1 MRTSKSP
8 ASSRGARPFTV
19 AWVPTGMNTG
29 VSTMP
34 WGVCSK
40 PARARV
46 TGHSAWISKGNLLAD
61 NLFQPARTMIEF
73 GELRQ
78 KLALI
83 LLGPDGAEFCLHQV
97 FQLAAQFSKPGVHV
111 RPARRRS
118 GRLDSHFA
126 RYSRPR
132 RRSGSTSDPLRWR
145 RTVARSYAAC
155 LQSTR
160 FCGSVGA
167 RHSIQSIGRAEAAPS
182 HSLCASTLPHRGA
195 AIAYIPQE
203 VR

>member
-73 GELRQ
+73 G
-78 KLALI
+78 
-83 LLGPDGAEFCLHQV
+83 PDGAEFCLHQV

-132 RRSGSTSDPLRWR
+132 R
-145 RTVARSYAAC
+145 
-155 LQSTR
+155 
-160 FCGSVGA
+160 
-167 RHSIQSIGRAEAAPS
+167 
-182 HSLCASTLPHRGA
+182 
-195 AIAYIPQE
+195 
-203 VR
+203 

>member
-1 MRTSKSP
+1 
-8 ASSRGARPFTV
+8 
-19 AWVPTGMNTG
+19 
-29 VSTMP
+29 
-34 WGVCSK
+34 
-40 PARARV
+40 
-46 TGHSAWISKGNLLAD
+46 
-61 NLFQPARTMIEF
+61 MIEF

-83 LLGPDGAEFCLHQV
+83 LLHLGPDGAEFCLHQV

-167 RHSIQSIGRAEAAPS
+167 RHSIQSIGRAEATPS

-195 AIAYIPQE
+195 AIANISQE
-203 VR
+203 VRYKAMKAAAVFFAALATMCAQVPNPTQQQPALTLAETGQPMPIFRVTVVSRTISAINYHQIGRAHV